1 MVSTRAAALSLAIC
15 GAAAGAACSEP
26 KAPAAEKIS
35 VTDSP
40 SRASVAP
47 EPGPGSGSA
56 ADAGA
61 ASGAVADAPAAPPAI
76 SPAEQLAANTF
87 TLRLYST
94 LAKKTPSTNVFVSG
108 TSLRSALGITYL
120 GARNATARE
129 MATALSF
136 GDASTVAVHAKE
148 EIAAWQAARG
158 KADLVVAN
166 RAWVE
171 KTLSVDAHF
180 AAMAADAYG
189 AAPTSLDFK
198 AAPDDGRRAIN
209 AWVAEK
215 TSDKIVDLLPTGSI
229 DKSSRLVVTN
239 AIYFKGRWSLPFEAS
254 ATKDEPFETAPSKTK
269 TTPMMHTTDSYGFG
283 EAGDV
288 KLLELRY
295 EGSDIAMMIVLPND
309 RAGLA
314 KVEQKLDAATY
325 ESWTKAI
332 KRRRVAL
339 TLPKIKLE
347 SGGSMAAPLREL
359 GMRTAFTNTADFAG
373 IAPEKIQ
380 IDQVVQKTFVA
391 IDENGTEA
399 AAATGVVM
407 RTTSLQVGG
416 VADFKADHPFLFFLH
431 DAKKGTILFA
441 GRVSDPKN

>member
-1 MVSTRAAALSLAIC
+1 MVSTRAAALSMAIC

-26 KAPAAEKIS
+26 KAPAPEKIA

-40 SRASVAP
+40 SRPPVAP
-47 EPGPGSGSA
+47 EPAEAHAPVT
-56 ADAGA
+56 DAGA
-61 ASGAVADAPAAPPAI
+61 APPAVSPPGM
-76 SPAEQLAANTF
+76 SPAEQLASNTF
-87 TLRLYST
+87 TLRLYAA
-94 LAKKTPSTNVFVSG
+94 LAKKAPGTNVFVSG

-129 MATALSF
+129 MGAALSF

-171 KTLSVDAHF
+171 KSLAVDAHF

-189 AAPTSLDFK
+189 AAPTALDFK
-198 AAPDDGRRAIN
+198 AAPEDGRHVIN

-254 ATKDEPFETAPSKTK
+254 ATKDEPFETSPSKTK
-269 TTPMMHTTDSYGFG
+269 TTAMMHTTDSYGFG

-288 KLLELRY
+288 KVLELRY
-295 EGSDIAMMIVLPND
+295 EGSDIAMMVVLPND

-325 ESWTKAI
+325 ESWTKSI

-339 TLPKIKLE
+339 TLPKVKFE

-359 GMRTAFTNTADFAG
+359 GMRTAFTNGADFAG

-380 IDQVVQKTFVA
+380 IDQVVQKSFVA

-441 GRVSDPKN
+441 GRVSDPK

>member
-1 MVSTRAAALSLAIC
+1 MTPPPGAIAAPS
-15 GAAAGAACSEP
+15 AG
-26 KAPAAEKIS
+26 
-35 VTDSP
+35 
-40 SRASVAP
+40 
-47 EPGPGSGSA
+47 
-56 ADAGA
+56 ADAG
-61 ASGAVADAPAAPPAI
+61 SGATADTPAAPPAI
-76 SPAEQLAANTF
+76 SPAEQLASNTF
-87 TLRLYST
+87 TLRLYSN
-94 LAKKTPSTNVFVSG
+94 LAKKAPGTNVFVSG

-129 MATALSF
+129 MGAALSF
-136 GDASTVAVHAKE
+136 GDPSTVAVHAKE

-171 KTLSVDAHF
+171 KSLAVDAHF

-189 AAPTSLDFK
+189 AAPTALDFK
-198 AAPDDGRRAIN
+198 AAPEDGRRVIN

-215 TSDKIVDLLPTGSI
+215 TSDKIVDLLPNGSI

-254 ATKDEPFETAPSKTK
+254 ATKDEPFETSPSKTK

-295 EGSDIAMMIVLPND
+295 DGSDIAMMLVLPND

-325 ESWTKAI
+325 ESWTKSI

-339 TLPKIKLE
+339 TLPKVKFE

-359 GMRTAFTNTADFAG
+359 GMRTAFTNGADFAG

-380 IDQVVQKTFVA
+380 IDQVVQKSFVA

-441 GRVSDPKN
+441 GRVSDPK